1 MRSGPRQ
8 ADADIRI
15 GAGATADAFIHSAPR
30 SGAIN
35 TVDTMSRRS
44 GRITL
49 QARDSNTLEPNVRAP
64 LRKRKSEPSKKKLQP
79 AAKKQNYEI
88 QKCWSEDGASPCVLI
103 ETPHKELEPADPSS
117 FRQYRFKNLFI
128 KASPIPRLSWASS
141 DDVWIKMLNKEL
153 KYVHDKSYLQRHPKL
168 QPKMRAILLDWLLEV
183 CEVYSL
189 HRQTAYLAQ
198 DFFDRFMLTQ
208 ENVNKDYLQLIGITA
223 LFIASKI
230 EEIYPPKI
238 LDFAYVTDGACDTCD
253 IQRTELHILK
263 ALNWNLC
270 PETPISWL
278 KLYAQVEAQTD
289 GENFLVPQFS
299 QETYIQITQLL
310 DLCMLDINSLD
321 YSYSVLAA
329 AAFCHFSTFDVV
341 HEVSGLTWDGVAPCV
356 RWMSPF
362 MDVLRSEPKP
372 QLKNFSKVKADAR
385 HNIQTHVAY
394 LDLLR
399 KAQDCRL
406 DSLECQLSPVAMGAT
421 LTPPS
426 STEKPANH

>member
-1 MRSGPRQ
+1 
-8 ADADIRI
+8 
-15 GAGATADAFIHSAPR
+15 
-30 SGAIN
+30 
-35 TVDTMSRRS
+35 MSRRS

-49 QARDSNTLEPNVRAP
+49 QARDSNAPEPTVRAP
-64 LRKRKSEPSKKKLQP
+64 LKKRKSEPSKKKLQP
-79 AAKKQNYEI
+79 AAKKQSYEI

-103 ETPHKELEPADPSS
+103 ETPHKELEPSDPSS
-117 FRQYRFKNLFI
+117 FKQYIFKNLFI

-153 KYVHDKSYLQRHPKL
+153 KYVHDKGYLQRHPKL
-168 QPKMRAILLDWLLEV
+168 QPNMRAILLDWLLEV
-183 CEVYSL
+183 SEVYSL
-189 HRQTAYLAQ
+189 HRQTASLAQ

-238 LDFAYVTDGACDTCD
+238 YEFAYVTDGACDMWD

-263 ALNWNLC
+263 ALDWNLC

-278 KLYAQVEAQTD
+278 KLYAQVEAQKD
-289 GENFLVPQFS
+289 DENFLVPQFS

-310 DLCMLDINSLD
+310 DLCMMDINSLD
-321 YSYSVLAA
+321 YGYSVIAA
-329 AAFCHFSTFDVV
+329 SAFCHFSTFDVV
-341 HEVSGLTWDGVAPCV
+341 HQVSGLTWESVAPCV

-362 MDVLRSEPKP
+362 MDTLRSEATP
-372 QLKNFSKVKADAR
+372 QLKNFPRVKADDR
-385 HNIQTHVAY
+385 HNIQTHVSY

-399 KAQDCRL
+399 KAQERRVDDPDC
-406 DSLECQLSPVAMGAT
+406 QMSPVAVSAL

-426 STEKPANH
+426 STEKPTNP

>member
-1 MRSGPRQ
+1 MMSR
-8 ADADIRI
+8 
-15 GAGATADAFIHSAPR
+15 
-30 SGAIN
+30 AIKSL
-35 TVDTMSRRS
+35 DTMSRRS

-49 QARDSNTLEPNVRAP
+49 QARDSNTLDPTGRA
-64 LRKRKSEPSKKKLQP
+64 LLKRRKSEPSKKKLQP
-79 AAKKQNYEI
+79 AAKKQSFEI

-117 FRQYRFKNLFI
+117 FKQYTFKNLFI
-128 KASPIPRLSWASS
+128 QPSPIPRLSWASS

-208 ENVNKDYLQLIGITA
+208 ENVNKDYLQLIGISA
-223 LFIASKI
+223 LFVAAKI

-238 LDFAYVTDGACDTCD
+238 TDFAYVTDGACDIWD

-263 ALNWNLC
+263 ALNWSLC

-289 GENFLVPQFS
+289 QENFLVPQFS
-299 QETYIQITQLL
+299 QELYIQITQLL
-310 DLCMLDINSLD
+310 DLCMLDISSLD
-321 YSYSVLAA
+321 FSYSVLAA
-329 AAFCHFSTFDVV
+329 AAFCHFSSFDVI
-341 HEVSGLTWDGVAPCV
+341 HKVSGLTWDGVSPCV

-362 MDVLRSEPKP
+362 MDVLRSQAAP
-372 QLKNFSKVKADAR
+372 QLKNFPKVRPDAR

-399 KAQDCRL
+399 KSQEHQL
-406 DSLECQLSPVAMGAT
+406 DSLDSQLSPVAVGT
-421 LTPPS
+421 VLTPPN

>member
-1 MRSGPRQ
+1 
-8 ADADIRI
+8 
-15 GAGATADAFIHSAPR
+15 
-30 SGAIN
+30 
-35 TVDTMSRRS
+35 MSRRS
-44 GRITL
+44 DRLTL
-49 QARDSNTLEPNVRAP
+49 QARDSNAAEPAVREP
-64 LRKRKSEPSKKKLQP
+64 LKKRKSEPSKKKLQP

-88 QKCWSEDGASPCVLI
+88 QKCWSEDGASPCILI
-103 ETPHKELEPADPSS
+103 ETPHKELEPSDPSS
-117 FRQYRFKNLFI
+117 FKQYQFKNLFI

-183 CEVYSL
+183 SEVYSL

-198 DFFDRFMLTQ
+198 DYFDRFMLTQ
-208 ENVNKDYLQLIGITA
+208 ENIDKDYLQLIGITA

-238 LDFAYVTDGACDTCD
+238 SEFAYVTDGACDMWD
-253 IQRTELHILK
+253 IQRTELHILT
-263 ALNWNLC
+263 ALDWNLC

-278 KLYAQVEAQTD
+278 KLYVQVEAQKD
-289 GENFLVPQFS
+289 GENFLEPQFS

-310 DLCMLDINSLD
+310 DLCMMDISSLD

-341 HEVSGLTWDGVAPCV
+341 HKVSGLTWESVFPCYK
-356 RWMSPF
+356 WMTSF
-362 MDVLRSEPKP
+362 MDTVRSEAKP
-372 QLKNFSKVKADAR
+372 QLKNFPKVKADDR

-394 LDLLR
+394 LELLR
-399 KAQDCRL
+399 KAQERQI
-406 DSLECQLSPVAMGAT
+406 DSPECQLSPVAVGKM

-426 STEKPANH
+426 STEKSANP

>member
-1 MRSGPRQ
+1 
-8 ADADIRI
+8 
-15 GAGATADAFIHSAPR
+15 
-30 SGAIN
+30 
-35 TVDTMSRRS
+35 MSRRS

-49 QARDSNTLEPNVRAP
+49 QARDSNTPEPTVRPP
-64 LRKRKSEPSKKKLQP
+64 LKKRKSEPCKKKLQP
-79 AAKKQNYEI
+79 AAKKQSYEI

-103 ETPHKELEPADPSS
+103 ETPHKELEPADPSN
-117 FRQYRFKNLFI
+117 FKQFRFKNLFI
-128 KASPIPRLSWASS
+128 QASPIPRLSWASS

-183 CEVYSL
+183 SEVYSL

-198 DFFDRFMLTQ
+198 DYFDRFMLTE
-208 ENVNKDYLQLIGITA
+208 ENVGKESLQLLGITA

-238 LDFAYVTDGACDTCD
+238 FEFAYVTDGACDMWD
-253 IQRTELHILK
+253 IQQTELLMLK
-263 ALNWNLC
+263 ALNWSLC

-278 KLYAQVEAQTD
+278 KLYAQVEAQRD

-299 QETYIQITQLL
+299 QETYIQIVQLL
-310 DLCMLDINSLD
+310 DLCMMDIDSLD

-329 AAFCHFSTFDVV
+329 AAFCHFSSFDVV
-341 HEVSGLTWDGVAPCV
+341 HKVSGLTWDSVIPCF
-356 RWMSPF
+356 RWMTPF
-362 MDVLRSEPKP
+362 METLRSEATP
-372 QLKNFSKVKADAR
+372 QLKDFPKVKADDR

-399 KAQDCRL
+399 KAQRRQV
-406 DSLECQLSPVAMGAT
+406 DSPSHQMSPVTAGAI

-426 STEKPANH
+426 STEKPANP

>member
-1 MRSGPRQ
+1 MRRVSTSG
-8 ADADIRI
+8 
-15 GAGATADAFIHSAPR
+15 
-30 SGAIN
+30 GAIN
-35 TVDTMSRRS
+35 IEHHVQT
-44 GRITL
+44 
-49 QARDSNTLEPNVRAP
+49 
-64 LRKRKSEPSKKKLQP
+64 
-79 AAKKQNYEI
+79 
-88 QKCWSEDGASPCVLI
+88 QKCWSEDGATPCVLI
-103 ETPHKELEPADPSS
+103 ETPHKELEPTDPSS
-117 FRQYRFKNLFI
+117 FKRYCFKNLFI
-128 KASPIPRLSWASS
+128 KASPIPQLSWASS

-183 CEVYSL
+183 SEVYSL

-198 DFFDRFMLTQ
+198 DYFDRFMLTQ

-238 LDFAYVTDGACDTCD
+238 YEFAYVTDGACDMWD

-263 ALNWNLC
+263 ALDWNLC

-278 KLYAQVEAQTD
+278 KLYAQVEAQKD
-289 GENFLVPQFS
+289 EENFLVPQFP

-310 DLCMLDINSLD
+310 DLCMMDISSLD

-329 AAFCHFSTFDVV
+329 AAFCHFSTFDIV
-341 HEVSGLTWDGVAPCV
+341 H
-356 RWMSPF
+356 
-362 MDVLRSEPKP
+362 K
-372 QLKNFSKVKADAR
+372 LKNFPKVKSDDR

-394 LDLLR
+394 LELLR
-399 KAQDCRL
+399 KAQERQIDSPDC
-406 DSLECQLSPVAMGAT
+406 QMSPVAVGAV

-426 STEKPANH
+426 STEKPANP

>member
-1 MRSGPRQ
+1 M
-8 ADADIRI
+8 
-15 GAGATADAFIHSAPR
+15 F
-30 SGAIN
+30 
-35 TVDTMSRRS
+35 RRS

-49 QARDSNTLEPNVRAP
+49 QARDSNTLEPTVKAP
-64 LRKRKSEPSKKKLQP
+64 LKKRKSEPSKKKLQP
-79 AAKKQNYEI
+79 AAKKQSYEI

-117 FRQYRFKNLFI
+117 FKQYRFKNLFI
-128 KASPIPRLSWASS
+128 KASPIPCLSWASS

-153 KYVHDKSYLQRHPKL
+153 KYVHDRSYLQRHPKL
-168 QPKMRAILLDWLLEV
+168 QPNMRAILLDWLFEV
-183 CEVYSL
+183 CEVYAL

-223 LFIASKI
+223 LFVASKI

-238 LDFAYVTDGACDTCD
+238 LDFAYVTDGACDIWD

-278 KLYAQVEAQTD
+278 KLYAQVEAQKD

-310 DLCMLDINSLD
+310 DLCILDIHSLD

-341 HEVSGLTWDGVAPCV
+341 HKVSGLTWEGVAPCV

-362 MDVLRSEPKP
+362 MDVLRSQPTP
-372 QLKNFSKVKADAR
+372 QLKIFSKVKPDAR

-399 KAQDCRL
+399 KSHDLRP
-406 DSLECQLSPVAMGAT
+406 DSPGCQMSPVAVGAL